1 MSISKLKKKKSQ
13 RKKMQEMLKVL
24 PHFATRPGCYFFLPV
39 LLMAWSFYTFGY
51 GAILPP
57 LYKTNVSFRQCFN
70 FLKGRCSLTEKKK
83 QSPSFSLIAPSLQ
96 GQLRSTMT
104 PAYSTALILYIL
116 GLWGFWKMKLKGL
129 NWDHLH
135 NQVAA
140 YHMEVPPTISSYPLV
155 WHTVLVLH
163 VWLDQTQAPVV

>member
-1 MSISKLKKKKSQ
+1 MSISKLKKKKAKG
-13 RKKMQEMLKVL
+13 RKCKKCWRCFHIL
-24 PHFATRPGCYFFLPV
+24 PPDQAVIFFLPV

-104 PAYSTALILYIL
+104 LAYSTALILYIL